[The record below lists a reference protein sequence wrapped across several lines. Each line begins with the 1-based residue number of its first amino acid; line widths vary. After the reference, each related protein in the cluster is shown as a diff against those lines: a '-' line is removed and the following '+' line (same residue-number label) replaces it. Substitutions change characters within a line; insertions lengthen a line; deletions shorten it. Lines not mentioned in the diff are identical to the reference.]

1 MLRFRSVIAVV
12 VVAMVVASAAVA
24 IAAAATFG
32 GEADAARQAT
42 VPTPRATSPKA
53 RANRRA
59 ARLDAASLLT
69 KLNLPAGA
77 TSVPSEPA
85 HDNGYLAPLP
95 LLESEF
101 ASATAHAWWTVPS
114 DPQSVI
120 AAIERDPPAGA
131 TQDGTGSGGNF
142 KTGTS
147 ELDVDY
153 QWPSLAGV
161 LGARLLR
168 VTVTSLGGGLTGVL
182 AQSQSVWIV
191 PRPASERI
199 PAATRIVQINSAV
212 PGAADG
218 GSVTV
223 TRSAQVGAIVALL
236 NRLPIVQPGVTGC
249 PGLMLPAKT
258 ITMTFGA
265 RAGARAGADAGP
277 RARAD
282 AGPGAGPRARADAAS
297 GARVRARAGGAVLA
311 VLRFVDY
318 RPWKTAYSSQCEPVQ
333 LSIGGRRR
341 AALDGG
347 TFIERIERIIG
358 LSIT

>member
-12 VVAMVVASAAVA
+12 VVAMLVASAAVA

-32 GEADAARQAT
+32 GGADAARRAT
-42 VPTPRATSPKA
+42 VPAPPATSPKA

-77 TSVPSEPA
+77 ISVPSEPVQ
-85 HDNGYLAPLP
+85 DNGYLTPLP
-95 LLESEF
+95 LLEAEF
-101 ASATAHAWWTVPS
+101 ASATGHAWWTVPS

-120 AAIERDPPAGA
+120 AAIEGDPPAGA

-153 QWPSLAGV
+153 HWPPVAGV

-168 VTVTSLGGGLTGVL
+168 VTVTSVGGGLTGVL

-191 PRPASERI
+191 PHPASERI
-199 PAATRIVQINSAV
+199 PAATRIVQISSAV
-212 PGAADG
+212 PGAADS

-223 TRSAQVGAIVALL
+223 TRGAQVGAIVTLL

-258 ITMTFGA
+258 ITMTF
-265 RAGARAGADAGP
+265 R
-277 RARAD
+277 
-282 AGPGAGPRARADAAS
+282 AGPGPGPSAH
-297 GARVRARAGGAVLA
+297 AGGAALA

-318 RPWKTAYSSQCEPVQ
+318 RPWKTAYSSQCEPLQ

-347 TFIERIERIIG
+347 TFIKQIERIIG

>member
-1 MLRFRSVIAVV
+1 MRYARIIV
-12 VVAMVVASAAVA
+12 VVAVAAIVASAAGA

-32 GEADAARQAT
+32 GTSGPGAPGAADAPGAPGPADAPGAPGVTDGSTAT
-42 VPTPRATSPKA
+42 VRPPPATSPRA

-59 ARLDAASLLT
+59 ARRDATSLVT

-77 TSVPSEPA
+77 ASVSDEPG
-85 HDNGYLAPLP
+85 HDHGYLHPLP

-101 ASATAHAWWTVPS
+101 ASATAHAWWTAPG

-120 AAIERDPPAGA
+120 EAIEADPPWAA
-131 TQDGTGSGGNF
+131 TRDGTGSGGNV

-147 ELDVDY
+147 ELEVDY
-153 QWPSLAGV
+153 AWPPVTGV
-161 LGARLLR
+161 LGDRLLR
-168 VTVTSLGGGLTGVL
+168 VTVTRIGGGHTGVL
-182 AQSQSVWIV
+182 AESQSVWIV

-199 PAATRIVQINSAV
+199 PAATRIVQISSAV

-218 GSVTV
+218 GHLTI
-223 TRSAQVGAIVALL
+223 TPAGQVDAIKALL
-236 NRLPIVQPGVTGC
+236 DRLPIVQPGVTGC

-258 ITMTFGA
+258 ITMTF
-265 RAGARAGADAGP
+265 RAS
-277 RARAD
+277 
-282 AGPGAGPRARADAAS
+282 AS
-297 GARVRARAGGAVLA
+297 ASVPSLA

-318 RPWKTAYSSQCEPVQ
+318 RPWTTAYSSQCEPVQ

-347 TFIERIERIIG
+347 GFIEGIERIIG
-358 LSIT
+358 LNLT